1 MSLVAI
7 GWVKASFANALLME
21 AVCVAMSR
29 DVIKEALGAVAN
41 VVPTEVAD
49 AAVKKD
55 AVS

>member
-1 MSLVAI
+1 
-7 GWVKASFANALLME
+7 ME

-29 DVIKEALGAVAN
+29 DAIKEALGAVAN